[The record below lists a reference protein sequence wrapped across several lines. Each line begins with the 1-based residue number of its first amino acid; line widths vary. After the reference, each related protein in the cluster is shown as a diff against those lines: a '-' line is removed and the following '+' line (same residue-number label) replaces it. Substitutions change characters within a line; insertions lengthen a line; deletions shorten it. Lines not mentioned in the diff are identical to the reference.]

1 VLACGRPRSEG
12 VRASRVFLK
21 SLTLRGFKSFA
32 EKTTLD
38 FEPGVTVI
46 VGPNGSGKSN
56 VVDAIAWV
64 LGEQGPKSL
73 RGGKMEDV
81 IFAGTGSRAAL
92 GRAEVALSIDNSAGL
107 LPIDYSEVTVT
118 RLLYRSGESEYALNG
133 TPCRLLDIQELL
145 SDTGVGREL
154 HTVLGQNRLEDVLQ
168 GRPEDRRAAIEE
180 AAGVY
185 KHRRRKEKALR
196 KLAGLEQ
203 HLVRL
208 SDLVGEL
215 RRQLKPLQQ
224 QAETAAR
231 AAEVAAELREVRLT
245 LRARELAGVRERSA
259 SLDAEEAAFAA
270 RLAELEQRHDA
281 EEATER
287 RVQSELAEL
296 EPQAGRAG
304 EAVHRLA
311 TVRERLKGTVA
322 LAEARARHLAEAL
335 AEEPEGRSVADLE
348 REAAEVADE
357 LAAVERELAAT
368 TAATADAAAGR
379 DRARD
384 ALAAFDQ
391 AAARAERARAA
402 VHQREV
408 RLASEVAGLERTIE
422 QMQAEAGRLREQ
434 AGGVERRRAE
444 TAAQLER
451 LGADR
456 AEIQGQ
462 QAAREAE
469 RRQADEQRAQ
479 RAAEARRLA
488 TEERRV
494 EAERAAARARREA
507 FEATARAAGGDA
519 LAFLEGAGRDGV
531 LGPLAP
537 ALSVDP
543 GYEAAVAAA
552 LGPDADAIVVAGPT
566 VATTSAR
573 LLHDAGSG
581 RAILLHPSDANPDHA
596 PTDQDAANARSDAQ
610 VAPGVGP
617 QAVPA
622 GNALADAGGNAPADA
637 GGDAPS
643 DAREDDPVAPAEARG
658 DAPAVPGV
666 GPRTGRV
673 AEGREMGAALSTGG
687 PVPTAPVTT
696 EVGPMAGNGVPLLL
710 ERVATSGFAGEVARG
725 LLAGVL
731 VAEDLE
737 RAGELLERHP
747 GARVVTLAGEL
758 VAAGRVEGGVVPE
771 ASGLAARRAAEQAA
785 TEEAA
790 ADATLER
797 VGAELRAVQQDL
809 EGQERR
815 AADTARAL
823 RDAQAA
829 VRRLDDRATL
839 AGKELRGLEGEAA
852 DAAER
857 LHELDAGRERAAARL
872 ATAQAELAAIKG
884 PTPRPAADPTAAED
898 GPAGGLDPS
907 AFKGYGPAGQGVLP
921 GTGAERDAELLAGG
935 RGPLADALDRAE
947 QAATAAR
954 VAGAAVGE
962 RRRLLDRRLAEL
974 RAQAAAEVEAADR
987 RARARAA
994 RLDGARRAGLAA
1006 TAGASALA
1014 RLERSLATAGA
1025 ERDRLAEALQAARAG
1040 LAAAA
1045 AGRRQAAAALDE
1057 HHAVTRASDEARVE
1071 ARLRAEELGKR
1082 IVEEFAIDP
1091 DEAMAEYLP
1100 GEARLAELPDT
1111 DPRRQPS
1118 NELRRAAAALDRRLT
1133 LLGRVNPLALEEFR
1147 ALEERYGFLS
1157 GQLQDLKESRRDLL
1171 KVVRAV
1177 DERVREVFG
1186 TAFEDVAR
1194 EFQRTFGLL
1203 FPGGE
1208 GRLVLTEPDDLL
1220 ESGIEVEARPP
1231 GKRVRRLSLLSGGER
1246 SLVALA
1252 FYFAIFR
1259 ARPSPFYVLDE
1270 VEAALDD
1277 VNLHRFL
1284 DLLDDAR
1291 EHAQLLVVS
1300 HQRRTM
1306 EAADALY
1313 GVSMQTEGVSKVVS
1327 RRLRSG
1333 TLDQDAAVAAT
1344 R

>member
-1 VLACGRPRSEG
+1 M
-12 VRASRVFLK
+12 FLK

-38 FEPGVTVI
+38 FEPGITVI

-56 VVDAIAWV
+56 VVDAVAWV

-81 IFAGTGSRAAL
+81 IFAGTGSRGAL
-92 GRAEVALSIDNSAGL
+92 GRAEVALTIDNSAGL
-107 LPIDYSEVTVT
+107 LPIEYSEVTVT
-118 RLLYRSGESEYALNG
+118 RLLYRSGESEYAING
-133 TPCRLLDIQELL
+133 TTCRLLDIQELL

-196 KLAGLEQ
+196 KLAGMEQ

-245 LRARELAGVRERSA
+245 LRARELAGVRQRSA

-281 EEATER
+281 EEARER
-287 RVQSELAEL
+287 GFQAELAEL
-296 EPQAGRAG
+296 EPLAGRATD
-304 EAVHRLA
+304 AVHRLA
-311 TVRERLKGTVA
+311 TVRERLRGTVA
-322 LAEARARHLAEAL
+322 LAEARARHLAESL
-335 AEEPEGRSVADLE
+335 ATEHEGRSVADLE
-348 REAAEVADE
+348 REAAEVAAE
-357 LAAVERELAAT
+357 LGRVEDELAAT
-368 TAATADAAAGR
+368 TATATEAAAVR
-379 DRARD
+379 NRARA

-391 AAARAERARAA
+391 AAARAERDRATA
-402 VHQREV
+402 HRREV

-422 QMQAEAGRLREQ
+422 QMEAETARLREQ
-434 AGGVERRRAE
+434 AGAVERRRAE
-444 TAAQLER
+444 TAALLDRFRAERADLEAQQAGR
-451 LGADR
+451 DADR
-456 AEIQGQ
+456 RAAE
-462 QAAREAE
+462 
-469 RRQADEQRAQ
+469 EQRDQ
-479 RAAEARRLA
+479 RAAAARSLA
-488 TEERRV
+488 AEERRV

-566 VATTSAR
+566 VATGGAR
-573 LLHDAGSG
+573 LLRDAGSG
-581 RAILLHPSDANPDHA
+581 RAILLHPSANGSAPD
-596 PTDQDAANARSDAQ
+596 
-610 VAPGVGP
+610 PGTNGS
-617 QAVPA
+617 
-622 GNALADAGGNAPADA
+622 
-637 GGDAPS
+637 PS
-643 DAREDDPVAPAEARG
+643 
-658 DAPAVPGV
+658 
-666 GPRTGRV
+666 
-673 AEGREMGAALSTGG
+673 
-687 PVPTAPVTT
+687 
-696 EVGPMAGNGVPLLL
+696 LLD
-710 ERVATSGFAGEVARG
+710 RVATAGVAGEVARA
-725 LLAGVL
+725 LLDGVL
-731 VAEDLE
+731 VADDLE
-737 RAGELLERHP
+737 QARELLERHP
-747 GARVVTLAGEL
+747 GGRVVTRAGEL
-758 VAAGRVEGGVVPE
+758 LAAGRVEGGVVPE
-771 ASGLAARRAAEQAA
+771 ANGLAARRAADEAAKAEAA
-785 TEEAA
+785 TA
-790 ADATLER
+790 ATLER
-797 VGAELRAVQQDL
+797 VGAELRAAQQEL
-809 EGQERR
+809 EAAEGR
-815 AADTARAL
+815 AADAARAL

-839 AGKELRGLEGEAA
+839 AGKELRGLEREAA
-852 DAAER
+852 AAAER

-872 ATAQAELAAIKG
+872 VTAQTDLATAPQ
-884 PTPRPAADPTAAED
+884 
-898 GPAGGLDPS
+898 
-907 AFKGYGPAGQGVLP
+907 QGVLA

-935 RGPLADALDRAE
+935 RPPLVEALDQAE

-962 RRRLLDRRLAEL
+962 RRRLLDQRLAEL
-974 RAQAAAEVEAADR
+974 RALAAAEVEAAEQ
-987 RARARAA
+987 RARARGA
-994 RLDGARRAGLAA
+994 RLDGARRAGVAA
-1006 TAGASALA
+1006 TAGATALA
-1014 RLERSLATAGA
+1014 RLERSLAAAAA
-1025 ERDRLAEALQAARAG
+1025 ERDRLAGTLQAAREG
-1040 LAAAA
+1040 LVAASAT
-1045 AGRRQAAAALDE
+1045 RREATAALDE

-1100 GEARLAELPDT
+1100 GEARLAELPEP
-1111 DPRRQPS
+1111 DPRRQS
-1118 NELRRAAAALDRRLT
+1118 STELRRVAAALDRRLT
-1133 LLGRVNPLALEEFR
+1133 LLGRVNPLALEEFK
-1147 ALEERYGFLS
+1147 ALEERYSFLS
-1157 GQLQDLKESRRDLL
+1157 SQLQDLKESRRDLL

-1186 TAFEDVAR
+1186 SAFEDVAR
-1194 EFQRTFGLL
+1194 EFERTFGLL

-1208 GRLVLTEPDDLL
+1208 GRLILTDPDDLL
-1220 ESGIEVEARPP
+1220 ASGIEVEARPP
-1231 GKRVRRLSLLSGGER
+1231 GKKVRRLSLLSGGER

-1313 GVSMQTEGVSKVVS
+1313 GVSMQAEGVSKVVS

-1333 TLDQDAAVAAT
+1333 TLDGNDEAVAVAT

>member
-1 VLACGRPRSEG
+1 
-12 VRASRVFLK
+12 VFLK

-38 FEPGVTVI
+38 FEPGITVI

-73 RGGKMEDV
+73 RGGKMQDV
-81 IFAGTGSRAAL
+81 IFAGTGSRGAL
-92 GRAEVALSIDNSAGL
+92 GRAEVALTIDNTAGL
-107 LPIDYSEVTVT
+107 LPIEYTEVTVT
-118 RLLYRSGESEYALNG
+118 RLLYRSGESEYAING

-196 KLAGLEQ
+196 KLAGMEQ

-245 LRARELAGVRERSA
+245 LRARELASLRQRSA
-259 SLDAEEAAFAA
+259 SLDAEEAAFAT

-281 EEATER
+281 DEARER
-287 RVQSELAEL
+287 ALQTELAEL
-296 EPQAGRAG
+296 EPLAGRAG
-304 EAVHRLA
+304 EAVYRLA
-311 TVRERLKGTVA
+311 TVRERLRGTVA

-335 AEEPEGRSVADLE
+335 AEESDGRSVADLE
-348 REAAEVADE
+348 REAAEVAEE
-357 LAAVERELAAT
+357 LSRVEDDLAAT
-368 TAATADAAAGR
+368 TATADEAAAHR
-379 DRARD
+379 NQARA

-391 AAARAERARAA
+391 ATARADRDRAA
-402 VHQREV
+402 VHKREV
-408 RLASEVAGLERTIE
+408 RLASEVTGLERTIE
-422 QMQAEAGRLREQ
+422 QMEAETGRLRDQ
-434 AGGVERRRAE
+434 AAALETRRR
-444 TAAQLER
+444 
-451 LGADR
+451 
-456 AEIQGQ
+456 
-462 QAAREAE
+462 
-469 RRQADEQRAQ
+469 EQRAQ
-479 RAAEARRLA
+479 VDQFRAERAELAAQQTARDTDRRAADQQRDQLA
-488 TEERRV
+488 TAARHLAATERRV

-537 ALSVDP
+537 ALSVTP

-566 VATTSAR
+566 VATTSAH
-573 LLHDAGSG
+573 LLRDAGSG
-581 RAILLHPSDANPDHA
+581 RAILLHPRGPD
-596 PTDQDAANARSDAQ
+596 PRW
-610 VAPGVGP
+610 
-617 QAVPA
+617 
-622 GNALADAGGNAPADA
+622 
-637 GGDAPS
+637 DAP
-643 DAREDDPVAPAEARG
+643 PT
-658 DAPAVPGV
+658 PGA

-673 AEGREMGAALSTGG
+673 ADPGNGEAAVSTG
-687 PVPTAPVTT
+687 
-696 EVGPMAGNGVPLLL
+696 EPLLL
-710 ERVATSGFAGEVARG
+710 DRVATAGFAGDVARG

-731 VAEDLE
+731 VADDLDQA
-737 RAGELLERHP
+737 RELLERYP
-747 GARVVTLAGEL
+747 DRRVVTLAGEL
-758 VAAGRVEGGVVPE
+758 LAAGRVEGGVVPE
-771 ASGLAARRAAEQAA
+771 ASGLAARRAADEAA
-785 TEEAA
+785 EAEAA
-790 ADATLER
+790 ATATLER
-797 VGAELRAVQQDL
+797 VGAELRAAQQEL
-809 EGQERR
+809 EAAEGR
-815 AADTARAL
+815 AAEANRAL

-829 VRRLDDRATL
+829 VRRLDDRATMV
-839 AGKELRGLEGEAA
+839 GKELRALDGEAA
-852 DAAER
+852 TAAER
-857 LHELDAGRERAAARL
+857 LHELDTGRERTIARL
-872 ATAQAELAAIKG
+872 ATARTDLA
-884 PTPRPAADPTAAED
+884 TA
-898 GPAGGLDPS
+898 PQ
-907 AFKGYGPAGQGVLP
+907 QGVLA

-935 RGPLADALDRAE
+935 REPLADALDRAE

-962 RRRLLDRRLAEL
+962 RRRLLDERLTEL
-974 RAQAAAEVEAADR
+974 RTQAAAEVEASEH

-1006 TAGASALA
+1006 TAGAAALA
-1014 RLERSLATAGA
+1014 RLERSLAAATA
-1025 ERDRLAEALQAARAG
+1025 ERDRLAATLQAGREG
-1040 LAAAA
+1040 LAGAAA
-1045 AGRRQAAAALDE
+1045 SRREAAAALDE

-1100 GEARLAELPDT
+1100 GEARLAGLAEA

-1118 NELRRAAAALDRRLT
+1118 TELRRVATALDRRLT
-1133 LLGRVNPLALEEFR
+1133 LLGRVNPLALEEFK
-1147 ALEERYGFLS
+1147 ALEERYSFLS

-1186 TAFEDVAR
+1186 QAFEDVAR

-1203 FPGGE
+1203 FPGGD
-1208 GRLVLTEPDDLL
+1208 GRLVLTEPDDILT
-1220 ESGIEVEARPP
+1220 SGVEIEARPP
-1231 GKRVRRLSLLSGGER
+1231 GKKVRRLSLLSGGER

-1313 GVSMQTEGVSKVVS
+1313 GVSMQAEGVSKVVS

-1333 TLDQDAAVAAT
+1333 TVDENVNVVAAAT

>member
-1 VLACGRPRSEG
+1 M
-12 VRASRVFLK
+12 FLK

-38 FEPGVTVI
+38 FEPGITVI

-73 RGGKMEDV
+73 RGGKMQDV
-81 IFAGTGSRAAL
+81 IFAGTGSRGAL
-92 GRAEVALSIDNSAGL
+92 GRAEVALTIDNTAGL
-107 LPIDYSEVTVT
+107 LPIEYTEVTVT
-118 RLLYRSGESEYALNG
+118 RLLYRSGESEYAING

-196 KLAGLEQ
+196 KLAGMEQ

-245 LRARELAGVRERSA
+245 LRARELATLRQRSA
-259 SLDAEEAAFAA
+259 SLDAEEAAFAT

-281 EEATER
+281 DEARER
-287 RVQSELAEL
+287 ALQTELAEL
-296 EPQAGRAG
+296 EPLAGLAG
-304 EAVHRLA
+304 EAVYRLA
-311 TVRERLKGTVA
+311 TVRERLRGTVA

-335 AEEPEGRSVADLE
+335 AEESDGRSVADLE
-348 REAAEVADE
+348 REAAEVAEE
-357 LAAVERELAAT
+357 LSRVEDDLAAT
-368 TAATADAAAGR
+368 TATADEAAVHRNQA
-379 DRARD
+379 RA

-391 AAARAERARAA
+391 ATARADRDRAA
-402 VHQREV
+402 VHKREV
-408 RLASEVAGLERTIE
+408 RLASEVTGLERTIE
-422 QMQAEAGRLREQ
+422 QMEAETGRLRDQ
-434 AGGVERRRAE
+434 AATLETRRR
-444 TAAQLER
+444 
-451 LGADR
+451 
-456 AEIQGQ
+456 
-462 QAAREAE
+462 
-469 RRQADEQRAQ
+469 EQRAQ
-479 RAAEARRLA
+479 VDQFRAERAELAAQQTARDTDRRAADQQRDQLAAAARHLA
-488 TEERRV
+488 ATERRV

-537 ALSVDP
+537 ALSVTP

-566 VATTSAR
+566 VATTSAH
-573 LLHDAGSG
+573 LLRDAGSG
-581 RAILLHPSDANPDHA
+581 RAILLHPRGPD
-596 PTDQDAANARSDAQ
+596 PRW
-610 VAPGVGP
+610 
-617 QAVPA
+617 
-622 GNALADAGGNAPADA
+622 
-637 GGDAPS
+637 DAP
-643 DAREDDPVAPAEARG
+643 PT
-658 DAPAVPGV
+658 PGA

-673 AEGREMGAALSTGG
+673 ADPGNGEAAVSTG
-687 PVPTAPVTT
+687 
-696 EVGPMAGNGVPLLL
+696 EPLLL
-710 ERVATSGFAGEVARG
+710 DRVATAGFAGDVARG

-731 VAEDLE
+731 VADDLDQA
-737 RAGELLERHP
+737 RELLERYP
-747 GARVVTLAGEL
+747 DRRVVTLAGEL
-758 VAAGRVEGGVVPE
+758 LAAGRVEGGVVPE
-771 ASGLAARRAAEQAA
+771 ASGLAARRAADEAA
-785 TEEAA
+785 EAEAA
-790 ADATLER
+790 ATAILER
-797 VGAELRAVQQDL
+797 VGAELRAAQQEL
-809 EGQERR
+809 EAAEGR
-815 AADTARAL
+815 AAEANRAL

-829 VRRLDDRATL
+829 VRRLDDRATMV
-839 AGKELRGLEGEAA
+839 GKELRALDGEAA
-852 DAAER
+852 TAAER
-857 LHELDAGRERAAARL
+857 LHELDTGRERTVARL
-872 ATAQAELAAIKG
+872 ATARTDLAAA
-884 PTPRPAADPTAAED
+884 PQ
-898 GPAGGLDPS
+898 
-907 AFKGYGPAGQGVLP
+907 QGVLA

-935 RGPLADALDRAE
+935 REPLADALDRAE

-962 RRRLLDRRLAEL
+962 RRRLLDERLTEL
-974 RAQAAAEVEAADR
+974 RTQAAAEVEASEH

-1006 TAGASALA
+1006 TAGAAALA
-1014 RLERSLATAGA
+1014 RLERSLAAATA
-1025 ERDRLAEALQAARAG
+1025 ERDRLAATLQAGREG
-1040 LAAAA
+1040 LAGAAA
-1045 AGRRQAAAALDE
+1045 SRREAAAALDE

-1100 GEARLAELPDT
+1100 GEARLAGLAET

-1118 NELRRAAAALDRRLT
+1118 TELRRVATALDRRLT
-1133 LLGRVNPLALEEFR
+1133 LLGRVNPLALEEFK
-1147 ALEERYGFLS
+1147 ALEERYSFLS

-1186 TAFEDVAR
+1186 QAFEDVAR

-1203 FPGGE
+1203 FPGGD
-1208 GRLVLTEPDDLL
+1208 GRLVLTEPDDILA
-1220 ESGIEVEARPP
+1220 SGVEVEARPP
-1231 GKRVRRLSLLSGGER
+1231 GKKVRRLSLLSGGER

-1313 GVSMQTEGVSKVVS
+1313 GVSMQAEGVSKVVS

-1333 TLDQDAAVAAT
+1333 TVDENVNVVAAAT

>member
-1 VLACGRPRSEG
+1 
-12 VRASRVFLK
+12 VFLK

-38 FEPGVTVI
+38 FEPGITVI

-81 IFAGTGSRAAL
+81 IFAGTGSRGAL
-92 GRAEVALSIDNSAGL
+92 GRAEVALTIDNAAGL
-107 LPIDYSEVTVT
+107 LPIEYTEVTVT
-118 RLLYRSGESEYALNG
+118 RLLYRSGESEYAING
-133 TPCRLLDIQELL
+133 TACRLLDIQELL

-168 GRPEDRRAAIEE
+168 GRSEDRRAAIEE

-196 KLAGLEQ
+196 KLAGMEQ

-245 LRARELAGVRERSA
+245 LRVRELAGVRERSA

-281 EEATER
+281 EEARER
-287 RVQSELAEL
+287 GLQAELADL
-296 EPQAGRAG
+296 EPQAGRATD
-304 EAVHRLA
+304 AVHRLA

-335 AEEPEGRSVADLE
+335 AGEADGRSVADLE
-348 REAAEVADE
+348 REAAEVAEE
-357 LAAVERELAAT
+357 LAGVEAELAET
-368 TAATADAAAGR
+368 TATATQAAAAH
-379 DRARD
+379 DRARA

-391 AAARAERARAA
+391 AAARAERDRAA
-402 VHQREV
+402 AHKREV

-422 QMQAEAGRLREQ
+422 QMEAETGRLRDQTAALE
-434 AGGVERRRAE
+434 GRRAG
-444 TAAQLER
+444 TAAQVERFRADRTELER
-451 LGADR
+451 
-456 AEIQGQ
+456 Q
-462 QAAREAE
+462 QAARDAD
-469 RRQADEQRAQ
+469 RRDADAQRDQ
-479 RAAEARRLA
+479 RAAAARALA
-488 TEERRV
+488 ATERRV
-494 EAERAAARARREA
+494 EAERAGARARREA
-507 FEATARAAGGDA
+507 FEQSHRAAGGDA

-552 LGPDADAIVVAGPT
+552 LGPDADAIVVATPT
-566 VATTSAR
+566 VATSGAR
-573 LLHDAGSG
+573 LLRDASSG
-581 RAILLHPSDANPDHA
+581 RAILLHP
-596 PTDQDAANARSDAQ
+596 PTDPSVPDVGPRVGVDARSD
-610 VAPGVGP
+610 PP
-617 QAVPA
+617 SVP
-622 GNALADAGGNAPADA
+622 D
-637 GGDAPS
+637 
-643 DAREDDPVAPAEARG
+643 
-658 DAPAVPGV
+658 V

-673 AEGREMGAALSTGG
+673 ADGGEEVAGLST
-687 PVPTAPVTT
+687 
-696 EVGPMAGNGVPLLL
+696 GVPLLL
-710 ERVATSGFAGEVARG
+710 DRVAAAGFAGDVART
-725 LLAGVL
+725 LLGGVL
-731 VAEDLE
+731 VADDLDQA
-737 RAGELLERHP
+737 RELLERHP
-747 GARVVTLAGEL
+747 DRRVVTLAGEL
-758 VAAGRVEGGVVPE
+758 LAAGRVEGGVVPE
-771 ASGLAARRAAEQAA
+771 ASGLAARRAAEEAA
-785 TEEAA
+785 RAEAA
-790 ADATLER
+790 ATATLER
-797 VGAELRAVQQDL
+797 VGAELRAAQHDL
-809 EGQERR
+809 ELAERR
-815 AADTARAL
+815 AADATRAL

-829 VRRLDDRATL
+829 IRRLDDRATL
-839 AGKELRGLEGEAA
+839 TGKELRGLEQEAA
-852 DAAER
+852 TAAER
-857 LHELDAGRERAAARL
+857 LHELDSGRERTAVRL
-872 ATAQAELAAIKG
+872 ATAQADLAGMRDGA
-884 PTPRPAADPTAAED
+884 RPATAGQETTTGLEPAA
-898 GPAGGLDPS
+898 GPQLAGPR
-907 AFKGYGPAGQGVLP
+907 QGVLA
-921 GTGAERDAELLAGG
+921 GTGAERDAELLRTG
-935 RGPLADALDRAE
+935 RPPLADALDRAE
-947 QAATAAR
+947 QVASATRAS
-954 VAGAAVGE
+954 GAAVGE
-962 RRRLLDRRLAEL
+962 RHRLLGQRLAEL
-974 RAQAAAEVEAADR
+974 RAQAAAEVEAAER

-1014 RLERSLATAGA
+1014 RLERSLAAATA
-1025 ERDRLAEALQAARAG
+1025 ERDRLAGTLQEARAG

-1045 AGRRQAAAALDE
+1045 AARREAAAALDE

-1100 GEARLAELPDT
+1100 GEARLAALPET

-1118 NELRRAAAALDRRLT
+1118 TELRRVAAALDRRLT
-1133 LLGRVNPLALEEFR
+1133 LLGRVNPLALEEFK
-1147 ALEERYGFLS
+1147 ALEERYTFLS
-1157 GQLQDLKESRRDLL
+1157 SQLQDLKESRRDLL
-1171 KVVRAV
+1171 KVVKAV

-1186 TAFEDVAR
+1186 QAFEDVAR

-1220 ESGIEVEARPP
+1220 ASGVEVEARPP
-1231 GKRVRRLSLLSGGER
+1231 GKKVRRLSLLSGGER

-1313 GVSMQTEGVSKVVS
+1313 GVSMQTHGVSKVVS

-1333 TLDQDAAVAAT
+1333 TLDQNVVAAAT

>member
-1 VLACGRPRSEG
+1 

-38 FEPGVTVI
+38 FEPGITVI

-81 IFAGTGSRAAL
+81 IFAGTGSRGAL
-92 GRAEVALSIDNSAGL
+92 GRAEVALTIDNSAGL

-133 TPCRLLDIQELL
+133 TACRLLDIQELL

-196 KLAGLEQ
+196 KLAGMEQ

-224 QAETAAR
+224 QAETAAK

-281 EEATER
+281 EEADEGR
-287 RVQSELAEL
+287 LQAELDEL
-296 EPQAGRAG
+296 EPLAGRSG

-311 TVRERLKGTVA
+311 TVRERLRGTVA

-335 AEEPEGRSVADLE
+335 AEEADGRSVADLE
-348 REAAEVADE
+348 REAAEVAEE
-357 LAAVERELAAT
+357 LAAVQVEVAAT
-368 TAATADAAAGR
+368 TAAATTAEAER
-379 DRARD
+379 DRARS
-384 ALAAFDQ
+384 ALHAFDQ
-391 AAARAERARAA
+391 AAARAERDRAA
-402 VHQREV
+402 AHKREV

-422 QMQAEAGRLREQ
+422 QMEAETGRLREQ
-434 AGGVERRRAE
+434 AAAAGRRQAE
-444 TAAQLER
+444 STSQLER
-451 LGADR
+451 LGAER
-456 AEIQGQ
+456 VELERQ
-462 QAAREAE
+462 QAATGAE
-469 RRQADEQRAQ
+469 RQLADQQRDRRAQ
-479 RAAEARRLA
+479 EARRLA
-488 TEERRV
+488 GEERRV

-507 FEATARAAGGDA
+507 FEGTARAAGGDA

-531 LGPLAP
+531 VGPLAP
-537 ALSVDP
+537 ALSVEP

-552 LGPDADAIVVAGPT
+552 LGADADAIVVAGP
-566 VATTSAR
+566 ADAAGGAE
-573 LLHDAGSG
+573 LLRDAGSG
-581 RAILLHPSDANPDHA
+581 RAILLHPSDGD
-596 PTDQDAANARSDAQ
+596 RG
-610 VAPGVGP
+610 PG
-617 QAVPA
+617 
-622 GNALADAGGNAPADA
+622 
-637 GGDAPS
+637 
-643 DAREDDPVAPAEARG
+643 DPG
-658 DAPAVPGV
+658 SN
-666 GPRTGRV
+666 
-673 AEGREMGAALSTGG
+673 GA
-687 PVPTAPVTT
+687 
-696 EVGPMAGNGVPLLL
+696 PLLL
-710 ERVATSGFAGEVARG
+710 DRVVTAGAAGEVARA

-731 VAEDLE
+731 LAGDLDE
-737 RAGELLERHP
+737 ARALLGRHPDRRVVTRAGELL
-747 GARVVTLAGEL
+747 AS
-758 VAAGRVEGGVVPE
+758 GRVEGGVVPE
-771 ASGLAARRAAEQAA
+771 ASGLAARRAADEAAQAETVAAVALERLGADLRAAQDDLEVHEQR
-785 TEEAA
+785 A
-790 ADATLER
+790 ADAT
-797 VGAELRAVQQDL
+797 
-809 EGQERR
+809 
-815 AADTARAL
+815 RAL

-829 VRRLDDRATL
+829 VRRVDDRLTL
-839 AGKELRGLEGEAA
+839 AVKELRGLEREASA
-852 DAAER
+852 AAER
-857 LHELDAGRERAAARL
+857 LHELDLGRDRAAARL
-872 ATAQAELAAIKG
+872 TDAEAELAAIKDGVG
-884 PTPRPAADPTAAED
+884 PARPANQ
-898 GPAGGLDPS
+898 
-907 AFKGYGPAGQGVLP
+907 QGVLD
-921 GTGAERDAELLAGG
+921 GTGAIQDAELLRAG
-935 RGPLADALDRAE
+935 RPPLADALDRAE
-947 QAATAAR
+947 QAASAAR

-962 RRRLLDRRLAEL
+962 RRRLLDRRLTEL
-974 RAQAAAEVEAADR
+974 RAQAAAEVEAAER
-987 RARARAA
+987 RAGARAA

-1006 TAGASALA
+1006 NAGSAALA
-1014 RLERSLATAGA
+1014 RLERSLVAATA
-1025 ERDRLAEALQAARAG
+1025 ERDRLAEAVRAARTG
-1040 LAAAA
+1040 LAAAVV
-1045 AGRRQAAAALDE
+1045 RRREATAALDE
-1057 HHAVTRASDEARVE
+1057 HHAVTRASDTARVE

-1091 DEAMAEYLP
+1091 DEALAEYLP
-1100 GEARLAELPDT
+1100 GQARLAELPEA
-1111 DPRRQPS
+1111 DPRRQLS
-1118 NELRRAAAALDRRLT
+1118 TELRRVATALDRRLA

-1147 ALEERYGFLS
+1147 ALEERYSFLS

-1186 TAFEDVAR
+1186 QAFEDVAR

-1203 FPGGE
+1203 FPGGD

-1220 ESGIEVEARPP
+1220 ASGVEVEARPP
-1231 GKRVRRLSLLSGGER
+1231 GKKVRRLSLLSGGER

-1313 GVSMQTEGVSKVVS
+1313 GVSMQAQGVSKVVS

-1333 TLDQDAAVAAT
+1333 TLDENAVAAM

>member
-1 VLACGRPRSEG
+1 VLASAGLM
-12 VRASRVFLK
+12 FLK

-38 FEPGVTVI
+38 FEPGITVI

-73 RGGKMEDV
+73 RGGKMQDV
-81 IFAGTGSRAAL
+81 IFAGTGSRGAL
-92 GRAEVALSIDNSAGL
+92 GRAEVALTIDNSAGL
-107 LPIDYSEVTVT
+107 LPIEYTEVTVT
-118 RLLYRSGESEYALNG
+118 RHLYRSGESEYAING

-154 HTVLGQNRLEDVLQ
+154 HTVLGQNRLEDALQ

-196 KLAGLEQ
+196 KLAGMEQ

-245 LRARELAGVRERSA
+245 LRARELASLRQRSA
-259 SLDAEEAAFAA
+259 SLDAEEAAFAS

-281 EEATER
+281 EETRER
-287 RVQSELAEL
+287 ALQGELEEL
-296 EPQAGRAG
+296 EPLAGRAAD
-304 EAVHRLA
+304 AVYRLA
-311 TVRERLKGTVA
+311 TVRERLRGTVA

-335 AEEPEGRSVADLE
+335 ASEPEGRSMADLG
-348 REAAEVADE
+348 REAAEVAEELGRVEAE
-357 LAAVERELAAT
+357 LASA
-368 TAATADAAAGR
+368 TAAADEAAAHR
-379 DRARD
+379 NRARA

-391 AAARAERARAA
+391 AAARAERHRAA
-402 VHQREV
+402 AHKREV

-422 QMQAEAGRLREQ
+422 QMEAEAGRLRDQ
-434 AGGVERRRAE
+434 ATALEGRRAE
-444 TAAQLER
+444 AATQ
-451 LGADR
+451 ADR
-456 AEIQGQ
+456 YRAERAELTAR
-462 QAAREAE
+462 QAATD
-469 RRQADEQRAQ
+469 ADR
-479 RAAEARRLA
+479 RAADQRRDQLAATARRLA
-488 TEERRV
+488 VEERRA

-507 FEATARAAGGDA
+507 FEQSAHAAGGDA

-537 ALSVDP
+537 ALSVTP

-566 VATTSAR
+566 VATAGAR
-573 LLHDAGSG
+573 LLRDAGSG
-581 RAILLHPSDANPDHA
+581 RAILLHPVEEAEGS
-596 PTDQDAANARSDAQ
+596 
-610 VAPGVGP
+610 
-617 QAVPA
+617 
-622 GNALADAGGNAPADA
+622 L
-637 GGDAPS
+637 
-643 DAREDDPVAPAEARG
+643 EARLHPAS
-658 DAPAVPGV
+658 DPRRAAPLAPGV
-666 GPRTGRV
+666 GPRTGGV
-673 AEGREMGAALSTGG
+673 ADPGNGEGALSTGPPSG
-687 PVPTAPVTT
+687 PTRELP
-696 EVGPMAGNGVPLLL
+696 EVPLLL
-710 ERVATSGFAGEVARG
+710 DRVATNGFAGDVARA

-731 VAEDLE
+731 VADDLDQA
-737 RAGELLERHP
+737 RELVERHP
-747 GARVVTLAGEL
+747 GRRVVTLAGEL
-758 VAAGRVEGGVVPE
+758 LAAGRVEGGVVPE
-771 ASGLAARRAAEQAA
+771 PSGLAARRAAD
-785 TEEAA
+785 EAA
-790 ADATLER
+790 EVEAVAAATLER
-797 VGAELRAVQQDL
+797 VGAELRAAQGEL
-809 EGQERR
+809 EAAEAR
-815 AADTARAL
+815 AAEAARAL
-823 RDAQAA
+823 REAQAA

-839 AGKELRGLEGEAA
+839 AGKELRDLDREAA
-852 DAAER
+852 AAAER
-857 LHELDAGRERAAARL
+857 LHELDTGRERAAVRL
-872 ATAQAELAAIKG
+872 ATARADLAAA
-884 PTPRPAADPTAAED
+884 PQ
-898 GPAGGLDPS
+898 
-907 AFKGYGPAGQGVLP
+907 QGVLA
-921 GTGAERDAELLAGG
+921 GTGADWESGG
-935 RGPLADALDRAE
+935 RDPLAEALDQAE

-954 VAGAAVGE
+954 VTGAAVGE
-962 RRRLLDRRLAEL
+962 RHRLLEERLTEL
-974 RAQAAAEVEAADR
+974 RAQAAAAAEAAER
-987 RARARAA
+987 RTRARAA

-1006 TAGASALA
+1006 TAGATALA
-1014 RLERSLATAGA
+1014 RLERSLAAATA
-1025 ERDRLAEALQAARAG
+1025 ERDRLTATLQAAREG

-1045 AGRRQAAAALDE
+1045 ASRREAGAALDE

-1091 DEAMAEYLP
+1091 DEAMTEYLP
-1100 GEARLAELPDT
+1100 TDARLAELPTD

-1118 NELRRAAAALDRRLT
+1118 TELRRVATALDRRLT
-1133 LLGRVNPLALEEFR
+1133 LLGRVNPLALEEFK
-1147 ALEERYGFLS
+1147 ALEERYTFLS

-1186 TAFEDVAR
+1186 QAFEDVAR

-1208 GRLVLTEPDDLL
+1208 GRLVLTEPDDILT
-1220 ESGIEVEARPP
+1220 SGVEVEARPP

-1313 GVSMQTEGVSKVVS
+1313 GVSMQAEGVSKVVS

-1333 TLDQDAAVAAT
+1333 TVDENVNVVAAAT

>member
-1 VLACGRPRSEG
+1 

-38 FEPGVTVI
+38 FEPGITVI

-73 RGGKMEDV
+73 RGGKMQDV
-81 IFAGTGSRAAL
+81 IFAGTGSRGAL
-92 GRAEVALSIDNSAGL
+92 GRAEVALTIDNSAGL
-107 LPIDYSEVTVT
+107 LPIEYIEVTVT
-118 RLLYRSGESEYALNG
+118 RLLYRSGESEYAING

-196 KLAGLEQ
+196 KLAGMEQ

-245 LRARELAGVRERSA
+245 LRARELATLRQRSA
-259 SLDAEEAAFAA
+259 SLDAEEAAFAT

-281 EEATER
+281 EEARER
-287 RVQSELAEL
+287 SLQAELAEL
-296 EPQAGRAG
+296 EPLTGRAG
-304 EAVHRLA
+304 EAVYRLA
-311 TVRERLKGTVA
+311 TVRERLRGTVA

-335 AEEPEGRSVADLE
+335 AEESDGRSVADLE

-357 LAAVERELAAT
+357 LGRVAVELAAT
-368 TAATADAAAGR
+368 TVTADEAAAQR
-379 DRARD
+379 NRARA

-391 AAARAERARAA
+391 ATARADRDRAA
-402 VHQREV
+402 AHKREV
-408 RLASEVAGLERTIE
+408 RLASEVTGLERTIE
-422 QMQAEAGRLREQ
+422 QMEAETGRLRDQ
-434 AGGVERRRAE
+434 AAALETRRRE
-444 TAAQLER
+444 TATQV
-451 LGADR
+451 DQFR
-456 AEIQGQ
+456 AERAELAAR
-462 QAAREAE
+462 QAARDTD
-469 RRQADEQRAQ
+469 R
-479 RAAEARRLA
+479 RAADQQRDQLA
-488 TEERRV
+488 TAARHLAATERRV

-519 LAFLEGAGRDGV
+519 LAFLDGAGRDGV

-537 ALSVDP
+537 ALSVAP

-573 LLHDAGSG
+573 LLRDAGSG
-581 RAILLHPSDANPDHA
+581 RAILLHPQGPDPRWDAPL
-596 PTDQDAANARSDAQ
+596 
-610 VAPGVGP
+610 APG
-617 QAVPA
+617 A
-622 GNALADAGGNAPADA
+622 
-637 GGDAPS
+637 
-643 DAREDDPVAPAEARG
+643 
-658 DAPAVPGV
+658 

-673 AEGREMGAALSTGG
+673 AEPGNGEAAVSTG
-687 PVPTAPVTT
+687 
-696 EVGPMAGNGVPLLL
+696 EPLLL
-710 ERVATSGFAGEVARG
+710 DRVATNGFAGDVAKA

-731 VAEDLE
+731 VADDLDQA
-737 RAGELLERHP
+737 RELLERHP
-747 GARVVTLAGEL
+747 DRRVVTLAGEL
-758 VAAGRVEGGVVPE
+758 LAAGRVEGGVVPE
-771 ASGLAARRAAEQAA
+771 ASGLAARRAADEAA
-785 TEEAA
+785 EAEAA
-790 ADATLER
+790 AVTTLER
-797 VGAELRAVQQDL
+797 VGAELRDAQREL
-809 EGQERR
+809 EAAEGR
-815 AADTARAL
+815 AAEANRAL

-829 VRRLDDRATL
+829 VRRLDDRATMV
-839 AGKELRGLEGEAA
+839 GKELRALDREAA
-852 DAAER
+852 TAAER
-857 LHELDAGRERAAARL
+857 LHELDTGRERTVARL
-872 ATAQAELAAIKG
+872 ATARTDLA
-884 PTPRPAADPTAAED
+884 TA
-898 GPAGGLDPS
+898 PQ
-907 AFKGYGPAGQGVLP
+907 QGVLA

-935 RGPLADALDRAE
+935 REPLADALDRAE
-947 QAATAAR
+947 QAASAAR

-962 RRRLLDRRLAEL
+962 RRRLLDERLTEL
-974 RAQAAAEVEAADR
+974 RTQAAAEAEASER

-1014 RLERSLATAGA
+1014 RLERSLAAATA
-1025 ERDRLAEALQAARAG
+1025 ERDRLAATLQGGREG
-1040 LAAAA
+1040 LAGAAA
-1045 AGRRQAAAALDE
+1045 SRREAAAALDE

-1100 GEARLAELPDT
+1100 GEARLAGLAET

-1118 NELRRAAAALDRRLT
+1118 TELRRVATALDRRLT
-1133 LLGRVNPLALEEFR
+1133 LLGRVNPLALEEFK
-1147 ALEERYGFLS
+1147 ALEERYSFLS

-1186 TAFEDVAR
+1186 QAFEDVAR

-1203 FPGGE
+1203 FPGGD
-1208 GRLVLTEPDDLL
+1208 GRLVLTEPDDILT
-1220 ESGIEVEARPP
+1220 SGVEVEARPP
-1231 GKRVRRLSLLSGGER
+1231 GKKVRRLSLLSGGER

-1313 GVSMQTEGVSKVVS
+1313 GVSMQAEGVSKVVS

-1333 TLDQDAAVAAT
+1333 TVDENVNVVAAAT

>member
-1 VLACGRPRSEG
+1 

-38 FEPGVTVI
+38 FEPGITVI

-73 RGGKMEDV
+73 RGGKMQDV
-81 IFAGTGSRAAL
+81 IFAGTGSRGAL
-92 GRAEVALSIDNSAGL
+92 GRAEVALTIDNSAGL
-107 LPIDYSEVTVT
+107 LPIEYIEVTVT
-118 RLLYRSGESEYALNG
+118 RLLYRSGESEYAING

-196 KLAGLEQ
+196 KLAGMEQ

-245 LRARELAGVRERSA
+245 LRARELATLRQRSA
-259 SLDAEEAAFAA
+259 SLDAEEAAFAT

-281 EEATER
+281 EEARER
-287 RVQSELAEL
+287 SLQAELAEL
-296 EPQAGRAG
+296 EPLAGRAG
-304 EAVHRLA
+304 EAVYRLA
-311 TVRERLKGTVA
+311 TVRERLRGTVA

-335 AEEPEGRSVADLE
+335 AEESDGRSVADLE

-357 LAAVERELAAT
+357 LGRVAVELAAT
-368 TAATADAAAGR
+368 TVTADEAAAQR
-379 DRARD
+379 NRARA

-391 AAARAERARAA
+391 ATARADRDRAA
-402 VHQREV
+402 AHKREV
-408 RLASEVAGLERTIE
+408 RLASEVTGLERTIE
-422 QMQAEAGRLREQ
+422 QMEAETGRLRDQ
-434 AGGVERRRAE
+434 AAALETRRRE
-444 TAAQLER
+444 TATQV
-451 LGADR
+451 DQFR
-456 AEIQGQ
+456 AERAELAAR
-462 QAAREAE
+462 QAARDTD
-469 RRQADEQRAQ
+469 R
-479 RAAEARRLA
+479 RAADQQRDQLA
-488 TEERRV
+488 TAARHLAATERRV

-519 LAFLEGAGRDGV
+519 LAFLDGAGRDGV

-537 ALSVDP
+537 ALSVAP

-573 LLHDAGSG
+573 LLRDAGSG
-581 RAILLHPSDANPDHA
+581 RAILLHPQGPDPRWDAPL
-596 PTDQDAANARSDAQ
+596 
-610 VAPGVGP
+610 APG
-617 QAVPA
+617 A
-622 GNALADAGGNAPADA
+622 
-637 GGDAPS
+637 
-643 DAREDDPVAPAEARG
+643 
-658 DAPAVPGV
+658 

-673 AEGREMGAALSTGG
+673 AEPGNGEAAVSTG
-687 PVPTAPVTT
+687 
-696 EVGPMAGNGVPLLL
+696 EPLLL
-710 ERVATSGFAGEVARG
+710 DRVATNGFAGDVAKA

-731 VAEDLE
+731 VADDLDQA
-737 RAGELLERHP
+737 RELLERHP
-747 GARVVTLAGEL
+747 DRRVVTLAGEL
-758 VAAGRVEGGVVPE
+758 LAAGRVEGGVVPE
-771 ASGLAARRAAEQAA
+771 ASGLAARRAADEAA
-785 TEEAA
+785 EAEAA
-790 ADATLER
+790 AVTTLER
-797 VGAELRAVQQDL
+797 VGAELRDAQREL
-809 EGQERR
+809 EAAEGR
-815 AADTARAL
+815 AAEANRAL

-829 VRRLDDRATL
+829 VRRLDDRATMV
-839 AGKELRGLEGEAA
+839 GKELRALDREAA
-852 DAAER
+852 TAAER
-857 LHELDAGRERAAARL
+857 LHELDTGRERTVARL
-872 ATAQAELAAIKG
+872 ATARTDLA
-884 PTPRPAADPTAAED
+884 TA
-898 GPAGGLDPS
+898 PQ
-907 AFKGYGPAGQGVLP
+907 QGVLA

-935 RGPLADALDRAE
+935 REPLADALDRAE
-947 QAATAAR
+947 QAASAAR

-962 RRRLLDRRLAEL
+962 RRRLLDERLTEL
-974 RAQAAAEVEAADR
+974 RTQAAAEAEASER

-1014 RLERSLATAGA
+1014 RLERSLAAATA
-1025 ERDRLAEALQAARAG
+1025 ERDRLAATLQGGREG
-1040 LAAAA
+1040 LAGAAA
-1045 AGRRQAAAALDE
+1045 SRREAAAALDE

-1100 GEARLAELPDT
+1100 GEARLAGLAET

-1118 NELRRAAAALDRRLT
+1118 TELRRVATALDRRLT
-1133 LLGRVNPLALEEFR
+1133 LLGRVNPLALEEFK
-1147 ALEERYGFLS
+1147 ALEERYSFLS

-1186 TAFEDVAR
+1186 QAFEDVAR

-1203 FPGGE
+1203 FPGGD
-1208 GRLVLTEPDDLL
+1208 GRLVLTEPDDILT
-1220 ESGIEVEARPP
+1220 SGVEVEARPP
-1231 GKRVRRLSLLSGGER
+1231 GKKVRRLSLLSGGER

-1313 GVSMQTEGVSKVVS
+1313 GVSMQAEGVSKVVS

-1333 TLDQDAAVAAT
+1333 TVDENVNVVAAAT

>member
-1 VLACGRPRSEG
+1 

-38 FEPGVTVI
+38 FEPGITVI

-73 RGGKMEDV
+73 RGGKMQDV
-81 IFAGTGSRAAL
+81 IFAGTGSRGAL
-92 GRAEVALSIDNSAGL
+92 GRAEVALTIDNTAGL
-107 LPIDYSEVTVT
+107 LPIEYTEVTVT
-118 RLLYRSGESEYALNG
+118 RLLYRSGESEYAING

-196 KLAGLEQ
+196 KLAGMEQ

-245 LRARELAGVRERSA
+245 LRARELATLRQRSA
-259 SLDAEEAAFAA
+259 SLDAEEAAFAT

-281 EEATER
+281 DEARER
-287 RVQSELAEL
+287 ALQTELAEL
-296 EPQAGRAG
+296 EPLAGQAG
-304 EAVHRLA
+304 EAVYRLA
-311 TVRERLKGTVA
+311 TVRERLRGTVA

-335 AEEPEGRSVADLE
+335 AEESDGRSVADLE
-348 REAAEVADE
+348 REAAEVAEE
-357 LAAVERELAAT
+357 LSRVEDDLAAT
-368 TAATADAAAGR
+368 TATADEAATHRNQA
-379 DRARD
+379 RA

-391 AAARAERARAA
+391 ATARADRDRAA
-402 VHQREV
+402 VHKREV
-408 RLASEVAGLERTIE
+408 RLASEVTGLERTIE
-422 QMQAEAGRLREQ
+422 QMEAETGRLRDQ
-434 AGGVERRRAE
+434 AATLETRRR
-444 TAAQLER
+444 
-451 LGADR
+451 D
-456 AEIQGQ
+456 
-462 QAAREAE
+462 
-469 RRQADEQRAQ
+469 QRAQ
-479 RAAEARRLA
+479 VDRFRAERAELATQQTARDTDRRAADQQRDQLAAAARHLA
-488 TEERRV
+488 ATERRV

-537 ALSVDP
+537 ALSVTP

-566 VATTSAR
+566 VATTSAH
-573 LLHDAGSG
+573 LLRDAGSG
-581 RAILLHPSDANPDHA
+581 RAILLHPRGPDPRWAA
-596 PTDQDAANARSDAQ
+596 PPT
-610 VAPGVGP
+610 PG
-617 QAVPA
+617 A
-622 GNALADAGGNAPADA
+622 
-637 GGDAPS
+637 
-643 DAREDDPVAPAEARG
+643 
-658 DAPAVPGV
+658 

-673 AEGREMGAALSTGG
+673 ADPGNGEAAVSTG
-687 PVPTAPVTT
+687 
-696 EVGPMAGNGVPLLL
+696 EPLLL
-710 ERVATSGFAGEVARG
+710 DRVATAGFAGDVARG

-731 VAEDLE
+731 VADDLDQA
-737 RAGELLERHP
+737 RELLERYP
-747 GARVVTLAGEL
+747 DRRVVTLAGEL
-758 VAAGRVEGGVVPE
+758 LAAGRVEGGVVPE
-771 ASGLAARRAAEQAA
+771 ASGLAARRAADEAA
-785 TEEAA
+785 EAEAA
-790 ADATLER
+790 ATATLER
-797 VGAELRAVQQDL
+797 VGAELRAAQQEL
-809 EGQERR
+809 EAAEGR
-815 AADTARAL
+815 AAEANRAL

-829 VRRLDDRATL
+829 VRRLDDRATMV
-839 AGKELRGLEGEAA
+839 GKELRALDGEAA
-852 DAAER
+852 TAAER
-857 LHELDAGRERAAARL
+857 LHELDTGRERTVARL
-872 ATAQAELAAIKG
+872 ATARTDLA
-884 PTPRPAADPTAAED
+884 TA
-898 GPAGGLDPS
+898 PQ
-907 AFKGYGPAGQGVLP
+907 QGVLA

-935 RGPLADALDRAE
+935 REPLADVLDRAE
-947 QAATAAR
+947 QSATAAR

-962 RRRLLDRRLAEL
+962 RRRLLDERLTEL
-974 RAQAAAEVEAADR
+974 RTQAAAEVEASEH

-1006 TAGASALA
+1006 TAGAAALA
-1014 RLERSLATAGA
+1014 RLERSLAAATA
-1025 ERDRLAEALQAARAG
+1025 ERDRLAATLQAGREG
-1040 LAAAA
+1040 LAGAAA
-1045 AGRRQAAAALDE
+1045 SRREAAAALDE
-1057 HHAVTRASDEARVE
+1057 HHAVARASDEARVE

-1100 GEARLAELPDT
+1100 GEARLAGLAET

-1118 NELRRAAAALDRRLT
+1118 TELRRVATALDRRLT
-1133 LLGRVNPLALEEFR
+1133 LLGRVNPLALEEFK
-1147 ALEERYGFLS
+1147 ALEERYSFLS

-1186 TAFEDVAR
+1186 QAFEDVAR

-1203 FPGGE
+1203 FPGGD
-1208 GRLVLTEPDDLL
+1208 GRLVLTEPDDILT
-1220 ESGIEVEARPP
+1220 SGVEIEARPP
-1231 GKRVRRLSLLSGGER
+1231 GKKVRRLSLLSGGER

-1313 GVSMQTEGVSKVVS
+1313 GVSMQAEGVSKVVS

-1333 TLDQDAAVAAT
+1333 TVDENVNVVAAAT

>member
-1 VLACGRPRSEG
+1 M
-12 VRASRVFLK
+12 FLK

-38 FEPGVTVI
+38 FEPGITVI

-81 IFAGTGSRAAL
+81 IFAGTGSRGAL
-92 GRAEVALSIDNSAGL
+92 GRAEVALTIDNAAGL
-107 LPIDYSEVTVT
+107 LPIEYTEVTVT
-118 RLLYRSGESEYALNG
+118 RLLYRSGESEYAING

-196 KLAGLEQ
+196 KLAGMEQ

-245 LRARELAGVRERSA
+245 LRARELAGVRQRSA

-281 EEATER
+281 EEGRER
-287 RVQSELAEL
+287 ALQAELATL
-296 EPQAGRAG
+296 EPQAAG
-304 EAVHRLA
+304 ATDAVHRLA

-322 LAEARARHLAEAL
+322 LAEARARHLAESL
-335 AEEPEGRSVADLE
+335 AAEPEGRSVADLE
-348 REAAEVADE
+348 REAAEVAEE
-357 LAAVERELAAT
+357 LAGVETELAAT
-368 TAATADAAAGR
+368 AATAAETEAAHN
-379 DRARD
+379 RARA

-391 AAARAERARAA
+391 AAARAERDRAA
-402 VHQREV
+402 AHKREV

-422 QMQAEAGRLREQ
+422 QMEAEAGRLRDQTAALE
-434 AGGVERRRAE
+434 ARRAG
-444 TAAQLER
+444 TAAQVDELQAER
-451 LGADR
+451 HSLVS
-456 AEIQGQ
+456 E
-462 QAAREAE
+462 QAARDA
-469 RRQADEQRAQ
+469 
-479 RAAEARRLA
+479 ARRTADAHRDELA
-488 TEERRV
+488 AAARALAAEERRV

-537 ALSVDP
+537 ALSVTP

-552 LGPDADAIVVAGPT
+552 LGPDADAIVVADPT
-566 VATTSAR
+566 VATSGAH
-573 LLHDAGSG
+573 LLRDAGSG
-581 RAILLHPSDANPDHA
+581 RAILLHPREE
-596 PTDQDAANARSDAQ
+596 ARSDLPS
-610 VAPGVGP
+610 APGVGP
-617 QAVPA
+617 RSSV
-622 GNALADAGGNAPADA
+622 
-637 GGDAPS
+637 
-643 DAREDDPVAPAEARG
+643 
-658 DAPAVPGV
+658 
-666 GPRTGRV
+666 
-673 AEGREMGAALSTGG
+673 
-687 PVPTAPVTT
+687 
-696 EVGPMAGNGVPLLL
+696 LL
-710 ERVATSGFAGEVARG
+710 ERMATTGVAGEVART

-731 VAEDLE
+731 VADDLDQA
-737 RAGELLERHP
+737 RELLERYP
-747 GARVVTLAGEL
+747 DRRVVTLAGEL
-758 VAAGRVEGGVVPE
+758 LAAGRVEGGVVPE
-771 ASGLAARRAAEQAA
+771 ASGLAARRAADEAA
-785 TEEAA
+785 GAEAA
-790 ADATLER
+790 AAATLER
-797 VGAELRAVQQDL
+797 VGAELRAAQQALDAA
-809 EGQERR
+809 ERR
-815 AADTARAL
+815 AADATRAL

-839 AGKELRGLEGEAA
+839 TGKELRGLEREAA
-852 DAAER
+852 VAAER
-857 LHELDAGRERAAARL
+857 LHELDTSRERTAARL
-872 ATAQAELAAIKG
+872 AAAQADLAAMRPDPRSAAPAPPGVG
-884 PTPRPAADPTAAED
+884 PR
-898 GPAGGLDPS
+898 
-907 AFKGYGPAGQGVLP
+907 QGVLA
-921 GTGAERDAELLAGG
+921 GTGAERDAELLATG
-935 RGPLADALDRAE
+935 RLPLAEALDRAE

-974 RAQAAAEVEAADR
+974 RAHAAAEVEAADR

-1014 RLERSLATAGA
+1014 RLERSLAAATA
-1025 ERDRLAEALQAARAG
+1025 ERDRLAGTLQETRSG

-1045 AGRRQAAAALDE
+1045 AARREAAAALDE

-1091 DEAMAEYLP
+1091 DEAIAEYLP
-1100 GEARLAELPDT
+1100 GEARLATLTET

-1118 NELRRAAAALDRRLT
+1118 TELRRVAAALDRRLT
-1133 LLGRVNPLALEEFR
+1133 LLGRVNPLALEEFK
-1147 ALEERYGFLS
+1147 ALEERYTFLS

-1171 KVVRAV
+1171 KVVKAV

-1186 TAFEDVAR
+1186 QAFADVAG
-1194 EFQRTFGLL
+1194 EFERTFGLL
-1203 FPGGE
+1203 FPGGD
-1208 GRLVLTEPDDLL
+1208 GRLVLTDPEDLL
-1220 ESGIEVEARPP
+1220 ATGVEVEARPP
-1231 GKRVRRLSLLSGGER
+1231 GKKVRRLSLLSGGER

-1313 GVSMQTEGVSKVVS
+1313 GVSMQTHGVSKVVS

-1333 TLDQDAAVAAT
+1333 TLDRNAVAAAT

>member
-1 VLACGRPRSEG
+1 M
-12 VRASRVFLK
+12 FLK

-38 FEPGVTVI
+38 FEPGITVI

-73 RGGKMEDV
+73 RGGKMQDV
-81 IFAGTGSRAAL
+81 IFAGTGSRGAL
-92 GRAEVALSIDNSAGL
+92 GRAEVALTIDNTAGL
-107 LPIDYSEVTVT
+107 LPIEYTEVTVT
-118 RLLYRSGESEYALNG
+118 RLLYRSGESEYAING

-196 KLAGLEQ
+196 KLAGMEQ

-245 LRARELAGVRERSA
+245 LRARELASLRQRSA
-259 SLDAEEAAFAA
+259 SLDAEEAAFAT

-281 EEATER
+281 DEARER
-287 RVQSELAEL
+287 DLQTELAEL
-296 EPQAGRAG
+296 EPLAGRAG
-304 EAVHRLA
+304 EAVYRLA
-311 TVRERLKGTVA
+311 TVRERLRGTVA

-335 AEEPEGRSVADLE
+335 AEESDGRSVADLE
-348 REAAEVADE
+348 REAAEVAEE
-357 LAAVERELAAT
+357 LSRVEDDLAAT
-368 TAATADAAAGR
+368 TATADEAAVHRNQA
-379 DRARD
+379 RA

-391 AAARAERARAA
+391 ATARADRDRAA
-402 VHQREV
+402 VHKREV
-408 RLASEVAGLERTIE
+408 RLASEVTGLERTIE
-422 QMQAEAGRLREQ
+422 QMEAETGRLRDQ
-434 AGGVERRRAE
+434 AATLETRRR
-444 TAAQLER
+444 
-451 LGADR
+451 
-456 AEIQGQ
+456 
-462 QAAREAE
+462 
-469 RRQADEQRAQ
+469 EQRAQ
-479 RAAEARRLA
+479 VDQFRAERAELATQQTARDTDRRAADQQRDQLA
-488 TEERRV
+488 TAARHLAATERRV

-537 ALSVDP
+537 ALSVTP

-566 VATTSAR
+566 VATTSAH
-573 LLHDAGSG
+573 LLRDAGSG
-581 RAILLHPSDANPDHA
+581 RAILLHPRGPD
-596 PTDQDAANARSDAQ
+596 PRW
-610 VAPGVGP
+610 
-617 QAVPA
+617 
-622 GNALADAGGNAPADA
+622 
-637 GGDAPS
+637 DAP
-643 DAREDDPVAPAEARG
+643 PT
-658 DAPAVPGV
+658 PGA

-673 AEGREMGAALSTGG
+673 ADPGNGEAAVSTG
-687 PVPTAPVTT
+687 
-696 EVGPMAGNGVPLLL
+696 EPLLL
-710 ERVATSGFAGEVARG
+710 DRVATAGFAGDVARG

-731 VAEDLE
+731 VADDLDQA
-737 RAGELLERHP
+737 RELLERYP
-747 GARVVTLAGEL
+747 DRRVVTLAGEL
-758 VAAGRVEGGVVPE
+758 LAAGRVEGGVVPE
-771 ASGLAARRAAEQAA
+771 ASGLAARRAADEAA
-785 TEEAA
+785 EVEAA
-790 ADATLER
+790 ATATLER
-797 VGAELRAVQQDL
+797 VGAELRAAQQEL
-809 EGQERR
+809 EAAEGR
-815 AADTARAL
+815 AAEANRAL

-829 VRRLDDRATL
+829 VRRLDDRATMV
-839 AGKELRGLEGEAA
+839 GKELRALDGEAA
-852 DAAER
+852 TAAER
-857 LHELDAGRERAAARL
+857 LHELDTGRERTVARL
-872 ATAQAELAAIKG
+872 ATARTDLA
-884 PTPRPAADPTAAED
+884 TA
-898 GPAGGLDPS
+898 PQ
-907 AFKGYGPAGQGVLP
+907 QGVLA

-935 RGPLADALDRAE
+935 REPLADALDRAE

-962 RRRLLDRRLAEL
+962 RRRLLDERLTEL
-974 RAQAAAEVEAADR
+974 RTQAAAEVEASEH

-994 RLDGARRAGLAA
+994 RMDGARRAGLAA
-1006 TAGASALA
+1006 TAGAAALA
-1014 RLERSLATAGA
+1014 RLERSLAAATA
-1025 ERDRLAEALQAARAG
+1025 ERDRLAATLQAGREG
-1040 LAAAA
+1040 LAGAAA
-1045 AGRRQAAAALDE
+1045 SRREAAAALDE

-1100 GEARLAELPDT
+1100 GEARLAGLAET

-1118 NELRRAAAALDRRLT
+1118 TELRRVATALDRRLT
-1133 LLGRVNPLALEEFR
+1133 LLGRVNPLALEEFK
-1147 ALEERYGFLS
+1147 ALEERYSFLS

-1186 TAFEDVAR
+1186 QAFEDVAR

-1203 FPGGE
+1203 FPGGD
-1208 GRLVLTEPDDLL
+1208 GRLVLTEPDDILT
-1220 ESGIEVEARPP
+1220 SGVEIEARPP
-1231 GKRVRRLSLLSGGER
+1231 GKKVRRLSLLSGGER

-1313 GVSMQTEGVSKVVS
+1313 GVSMQAEGVSKVVS

-1333 TLDQDAAVAAT
+1333 TVDENVNVVAAAT

>member
-1 VLACGRPRSEG
+1 
-12 VRASRVFLK
+12 
-21 SLTLRGFKSFA
+21 
-32 EKTTLD
+32 
-38 FEPGVTVI
+38 
-46 VGPNGSGKSN
+46 

-81 IFAGTGSRAAL
+81 IFAGTGSRGAL
-92 GRAEVALSIDNSAGL
+92 GRAEVALTIDNAAGL
-107 LPIDYSEVTVT
+107 LPIEYTEVTVT
-118 RLLYRSGESEYALNG
+118 RLLYRSGESEYAING
-133 TPCRLLDIQELL
+133 TACRLLDIQELL

-168 GRPEDRRAAIEE
+168 GHPEDRRAAIEE

-196 KLAGLEQ
+196 KLAGMEQ

-215 RRQLKPLQQ
+215 RRQLRPLQQ
-224 QAETAAR
+224 QAETAAK

-259 SLDAEEAAFAA
+259 ALDAEEAAFAA

-281 EEATER
+281 EEAREHGL
-287 RVQSELAEL
+287 QAELASL
-296 EPQAGRAG
+296 EPRAGRAG

-335 AEEPEGRSVADLE
+335 AAEPGGRSEADLE
-348 REAAEVADE
+348 REAAEVAEE
-357 LAAVERELAAT
+357 LATVEAELAAT
-368 TAATADAAAGR
+368 TATATDAAATR
-379 DRARD
+379 DRARA
-384 ALAAFDQ
+384 ALAGFDQ
-391 AAARAERARAA
+391 AAARAERDRAA
-402 VHQREV
+402 AHRREV
-408 RLASEVAGLERTIE
+408 RLAGEVAGLQRTIE
-422 QMQAEAGRLREQ
+422 QMEAEAARLREQ
-434 AGGVERRRAE
+434 AAGVAARRAD
-444 TAAQLER
+444 TAAQIDRFRAERAELER
-451 LGADR
+451 
-456 AEIQGQ
+456 Q
-462 QAAREAE
+462 QAARDAG
-469 RRQADEQRAQ
+469 RRDADAHRDEL
-479 RAAEARRLA
+479 AATARGLA
-488 TEERRV
+488 AEERRV

-507 FEATARAAGGDA
+507 FEQSHLAAGGDA

-537 ALSVDP
+537 ALSVAP

-552 LGPDADAIVVAGPT
+552 LGPDADAIIVADPT

-581 RAILLHPSDANPDHA
+581 RAILLHP
-596 PTDQDAANARSDAQ
+596 PTDPVADAPADPRSDAP
-610 VAPGVGP
+610 ALPAAG
-617 QAVPA
+617 APA
-622 GNALADAGGNAPADA
+622 GP
-637 GGDAPS
+637 
-643 DAREDDPVAPAEARG
+643 RW
-658 DAPAVPGV
+658 DAPAPPAAGAPAGPRWDAPAPPGV

-673 AEGREMGAALSTGG
+673 ADGLDAGSRLSTGG
-687 PVPTAPVTT
+687 SWLLDRVTT
-696 EVGPMAGNGVPLLL
+696 N
-710 ERVATSGFAGEVARG
+710 GFAGDVARV
-725 LLAGVL
+725 LLEGVL
-731 VAEDLE
+731 VADDLDQA
-737 RAGELLERHP
+737 RELLERHP
-747 GARVVTLAGEL
+747 RRRVVTLAGEL

-771 ASGLAARRAAEQAA
+771 ASGLAARRAADEAA
-785 TEEAA
+785 EAEAA
-790 ADATLER
+790 AAAALDR
-797 VGAELRAVQQDL
+797 VAAGVRAAQADL
-809 EGQERR
+809 EAAERR
-815 AADTARAL
+815 AAEAARVL
-823 RDAQAA
+823 REAQAA

-839 AGKELRGLEGEAA
+839 TGKELRGLEREAA
-852 DAAER
+852 TAAER
-857 LHELDAGRERAAARL
+857 LHELDSGRERAATRL
-872 ATAQAELAAIKG
+872 AAAEADLAA
-884 PTPRPAADPTAAED
+884 TPQ
-898 GPAGGLDPS
+898 
-907 AFKGYGPAGQGVLP
+907 QGVLA
-921 GTGAERDAELLAGG
+921 GTGAERDAELLQGG
-935 RGPLADALDRAE
+935 RAPLAGALDRAE

-954 VAGAAVGE
+954 VVGAAVGE

-974 RAQAAAEVEAADR
+974 RAQAAAEVEAAER

-1014 RLERSLATAGA
+1014 RLERSLAAATA
-1025 ERDRLAEALQAARAG
+1025 ERDRLAGTLRAVREAQ
-1040 LAAAA
+1040 AAAA
-1045 AGRRQAAAALDE
+1045 AGRREAAAALDE
-1057 HHAVTRASDEARVE
+1057 HHAVARASDEARVE

-1082 IVEEFAIDP
+1082 IVEEFALDP
-1091 DEAMAEYLP
+1091 DEALAEYLP
-1100 GEARLAELPDT
+1100 GEARLAGLPEA

-1118 NELRRAAAALDRRLT
+1118 SELRRVAAALDRRLT
-1133 LLGRVNPLALEEFR
+1133 LLGRVNPLALEEFK
-1147 ALEERYGFLS
+1147 ALEERYTFLS

-1171 KVVRAV
+1171 KVVKAV

-1186 TAFEDVAR
+1186 QAYEDVAA

-1203 FPGGE
+1203 FPGGD

-1220 ESGIEVEARPP
+1220 DSGVEIEARPP
-1231 GKRVRRLSLLSGGER
+1231 GKKVRRLSLLSGGER

-1313 GVSMQTEGVSKVVS
+1313 GVSMQTHGVSKVVS

-1333 TLDQDAAVAAT
+1333 TLDRNDVVAAT

>member
-1 VLACGRPRSEG
+1 M
-12 VRASRVFLK
+12 RASRVFLK

-38 FEPGVTVI
+38 FEPGITVI

-81 IFAGTGSRAAL
+81 IFAGTGSRGAL
-92 GRAEVALSIDNSAGL
+92 GRAEAALTIDNSSGL
-107 LPIDYSEVTVT
+107 LPIEYSEVTVT

-133 TPCRLLDIQELL
+133 TACRLLDIQELL

-196 KLAGLEQ
+196 KLAGMEQ

-224 QAETAAR
+224 QAETAAK

-259 SLDAEEAAFAA
+259 SLDAEEAAFAT

-281 EEATER
+281 QEGEEGRIQA
-287 RVQSELAEL
+287 ELAEL
-296 EPQAGRAG
+296 EPLAGRAG

-335 AEEPEGRSVADLE
+335 AEEGDGRSVADLE
-348 REAAEVADE
+348 REAAEVAEELAGVEGE
-357 LAAVERELAAT
+357 LAAAGA
-368 TAATADAAAGR
+368 AATAAAAGR
-379 DRARD
+379 DQARA

-391 AAARAERARAA
+391 AAARAERDRATA
-402 VHQREV
+402 HRREV

-422 QMQAEAGRLREQ
+422 QMEAEAGRLREQ
-434 AGGVERRRAE
+434 AAIVGQRRTE
-444 TAAQLER
+444 TAGQLEQLR
-451 LGADR
+451 TDR
-456 AEIQGQ
+456 ADL
-462 QAAREAE
+462 E
-469 RRQADEQRAQ
+469 RRQAARGIDRQMTEEQRAQ
-479 RAAEARRLA
+479 RAGEARRLA
-488 TEERRV
+488 AEERRL
-494 EAERAAARARREA
+494 EAERAAAGARREA

-519 LAFLEGAGRDGV
+519 MAFLEGAGRDGV

-537 ALSVDP
+537 ALSVEP

-552 LGPDADAIVVAGPT
+552 LGPDADAIVVAGPA
-566 VATTSAR
+566 VAAGGAR
-573 LLHDAGSG
+573 LLREAGSG
-581 RAILLHPSDANPDHA
+581 RAILLYLEPSQHRQATNGGHPA
-596 PTDQDAANARSDAQ
+596 
-610 VAPGVGP
+610 
-617 QAVPA
+617 
-622 GNALADAGGNAPADA
+622 
-637 GGDAPS
+637 
-643 DAREDDPVAPAEARG
+643 
-658 DAPAVPGV
+658 
-666 GPRTGRV
+666 
-673 AEGREMGAALSTGG
+673 
-687 PVPTAPVTT
+687 
-696 EVGPMAGNGVPLLL
+696 LLL
-710 ERVATSGFAGEVARG
+710 DRVLTTGFAGEVARA

-731 VAEDLE
+731 LATDLDE
-737 RAGELLERHP
+737 ARALLEHHPDRRVVTQAGELL
-747 GARVVTLAGEL
+747 AG
-758 VAAGRVEGGVVPE
+758 GRVEGGVVPE
-771 ASGLAARRAAEQAA
+771 ASGLAARRAADEAGEA
-785 TEEAA
+785 EAA
-790 ADATLER
+790 AASALER
-797 VGAELRAVQQDL
+797 LGAELRATQHDL
-809 EGQERR
+809 EVHEQR
-815 AADTARAL
+815 AADAARAL

-829 VRRLDDRATL
+829 LRRLDDRSTL
-839 AGKELRGLEGEAA
+839 VGKELRALEQEAA
-852 DAAER
+852 AAAER
-857 LHELDAGRERAAARL
+857 LHELVAGRERAAARL
-872 ATAQAELAAIKG
+872 TDAQAELAAIK
-884 PTPRPAADPTAAED
+884 DD
-898 GPAGGLDPS
+898 GPAGRG
-907 AFKGYGPAGQGVLP
+907 GGTGPAAPVPAFQQGVLE
-921 GTGAERDAELLAGG
+921 GTGAERDAELLRTG
-935 RGPLADALDRAE
+935 RPPLADALDQAE
-947 QAATAAR
+947 QAASAAR
-954 VAGAAVGE
+954 AAAAAVGE
-962 RRRLLDRRLAEL
+962 RHRLLDRRLTEL
-974 RAQAAAEVEAADR
+974 RAKAATEVEAGRR

-1014 RLERSLATAGA
+1014 RLERSLAAATA
-1025 ERDRLAEALQAARAG
+1025 ERDRLTDALKAARAG
-1040 LAAAA
+1040 LTAAAA
-1045 AGRRQAAAALDE
+1045 SRREAAATLDE
-1057 HHAVTRASDEARVE
+1057 HHAVTRASDTARVE

-1091 DEAMAEYLP
+1091 DEALVEYLP
-1100 GEARLAELPDT
+1100 GQARLAELPEA

-1118 NELRRAAAALDRRLT
+1118 NELRRVATALDRRLA
-1133 LLGRVNPLALEEFR
+1133 LLGRVNPLALEEFK
-1147 ALEERYGFLS
+1147 ALEERYAFLS

-1177 DERVREVFG
+1177 DQRVREVFG
-1186 TAFEDVAR
+1186 QAFEDVAG

-1220 ESGIEVEARPP
+1220 ASGVEVEARPP
-1231 GKRVRRLSLLSGGER
+1231 GKKVRRLSLLSGGER

-1277 VNLHRFL
+1277 VNLQRFL

-1313 GVSMQTEGVSKVVS
+1313 GVSMQAEGVSKVVS

-1333 TLDQDAAVAAT
+1333 TLDGNAVAAT